1 MSVSCNDKRCVYPY
15 NLTHTDRSRVDACSY
30 INDKSGCVC
39 LDRRRVYPYNL
50 TYTDRSHVAECILMI
65 RVGVSVSRC
74 RLKVT
79 LHH

>member
-1 MSVSCNDKRCVYPY
+1 MHVRILMIRVGVSVSPC
-15 NLTHTDRSRVDACSY
+15 T
-30 INDKSGCVC
+30 
-39 LDRRRVYPYNL
+39 DRRRVYPYNL
-50 TYTDRSHVAECILMI
+50 IYTDRSHVAECMLMI